1 MVDALK
7 CAGAIVGD
15 FVIVAFLV
23 LCQAGL
29 CSVKQL
35 VLAAKV
41 PSSAREIVAVIPMS
55 LDPKAV
61 KGVAPDINAVL
72 AIGGL
77 LHKPLLR

>member
-1 MVDALK
+1 M
-7 CAGAIVGD
+7 
-15 FVIVAFLV
+15 
-23 LCQAGL
+23 
-29 CSVKQL
+29 KQL